1 MCSGPGSAGRQRDRR
16 CAADILL
23 ILPLLFFPPSSSF
36 LCFCFASVS
45 SLAPPSFL
53 KSRSAHHISHILL
66 PRAPLTPGP
75 GSDRTFL
82 IRAFIRRVYS
92 FKFGGGGGFRPV
104 EAARARLWK
113 WRNKDGEMFL
123 KRGKLLDSC
132 AFVLARPFQ
141 QIPSRPFFCIALTFS
156 QLRTLLFP
164 SLSFFSTPFSF
175 LLSGAFFFFL
185 TFFYDPLS
193 LPGPPCPLLSPL
205 LCKEPAPI
213 LSRTPPHSP
222 SASRSV
228 FALDFSLGPQNLSF
242 GGCCDPIFYSW
253 RGVAAT

>member
-1 MCSGPGSAGRQRDRR
+1 MRGRYT
-16 CAADILL
+16 INSST
-23 ILPLLFFPPSSSF
+23 PSPPPSSSF

-53 KSRSAHHISHILL
+53 KSHSAHHISHILL
-66 PRAPLTPGP
+66 PRAPLASGP
-75 GSDRTFL
+75 GSDRTFR
-82 IRAFIRRVYS
+82 ICAFIRRVYS

-132 AFVLARPFQ
+132 AFALARPFQ

-164 SLSFFSTPFSF
+164 SRSFFSTPFSF
-175 LLSGAFFFFL
+175 LLSGAFFFLSHLLLRPPFS
-185 TFFYDPLS
+185 PRSS
-193 LPGPPCPLLSPL
+193 LPTSLTSPL
-205 LCKEPAPI
+205 
-213 LSRTPPHSP
+213 
-222 SASRSV
+222 
-228 FALDFSLGPQNLSF
+228 
-242 GGCCDPIFYSW
+242 
-253 RGVAAT
+253 